1 MPTENNATESTPK
14 VSEAMK
20 IAIFPGSFDPFTKGH
35 ASIVE
40 RALPMFDHIVIG
52 VGVNERKK
60 PLYPP
65 AERVGYIRALY
76 AEEPK
81 ISVESYTDLTIDLA
95 RRVGARFIIRGLR
108 SVKDFEYERDTAAMN
123 HSARMLPSFYLKRNN
138 HNETITDFTRAIVR
152 FSADCHGTTSA
163 GISRYRRQPIAQT
176 ANGAYGCHRIVRRYG
191 KSKQTG

>member
-1 MPTENNATESTPK
+1 MPTDNNAIATSSKANETE
-14 VSEAMK
+14 K

-65 AERVGYIRALY
+65 AERVAYIRTLY
-76 AEEPK
+76 AEESK
-81 ISVESYTDLTIDLA
+81 VSVESYTDLTIDLA
-95 RRVGARFIIRGLR
+95 RRVGARFIVRGLR

-123 HSARMLPSFYLKRNN
+123 QLLGNIETVMLFCEARFASLSSSVVRELIAFGKDVTEFLPEK
-138 HNETITDFTRAIVR
+138 
-152 FSADCHGTTSA
+152 
-163 GISRYRRQPIAQT
+163 
-176 ANGAYGCHRIVRRYG
+176 
-191 KSKQTG
+191 KQTQ